1 MKSRTKLVALHE
13 RNEEWISTTY
23 TPLCKQVE
31 KTFKK
36 HCNKNITFITRNN
49 LKRRLRTPKDNITEE
64 NKSGIYK
71 INCNDCNN
79 YYIGQ
84 TKRNL
89 KKRFKEHDLHI
100 RNENPEKS
108 AIAPHCLN
116 LNYSISINNMKLL
129 K

>member
-49 LKRRLRTPKDNITEE
+49 LKRRLRTLKTILQ
-64 NKSGIYK
+64 KK
-71 INCNDCNN
+71 INLEF
-79 YYIGQ
+79 I
-84 TKRNL
+84 
-89 KKRFKEHDLHI
+89 
-100 RNENPEKS
+100 KS
-108 AIAPHCLN
+108 IATTV
-116 LNYSISINNMKLL
+116 ITII
-129 K
+129 